1 MALIMFAGILVYVLR
16 VCDVLFHIEEQQ
28 TSKVGKQQYRIVTS
42 IPNQTSIKQPLI

>member
-28 TSKVGKQQYRIVTS
+28 TSKVGKLKQQ
-42 IPNQTSIKQPLI
+42 NCD